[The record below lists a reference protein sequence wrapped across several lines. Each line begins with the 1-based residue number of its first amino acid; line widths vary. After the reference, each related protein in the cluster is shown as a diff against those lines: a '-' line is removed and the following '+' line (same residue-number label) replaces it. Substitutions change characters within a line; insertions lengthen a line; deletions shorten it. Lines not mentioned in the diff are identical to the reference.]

1 MRSEAHYSL
10 AMAGK
15 LEENSARRFFS
26 MRRRLCIMSDHI
38 QEEALRYHQF
48 PRAGKLEVL
57 PCKSCFSMEDLTL
70 AYSPGVA
77 EPCRKIQEDPAAAS
91 LYTGK
96 SNLVAVISNGTAVL
110 GLGNIGPE
118 AAKPVMEG
126 KGLLFKIYADIDV
139 YDIELNVTQPEK
151 LIEVIKTLE
160 PTFGAIN
167 LEDIKAPECF
177 MVEDRLRQEMNI
189 PVFHDDQ
196 HGTAVISGAALL
208 NAAELTGRYLEEMKC
223 VVVGAGAAGIAC
235 AKFYMALGVRR
246 ENIYMFDS
254 KGLIHTGRLDLH
266 PTKAMFAQSEEC
278 SLEAALSGADVFL
291 GLSRKGLLK
300 PEALKLMAPNPIVF
314 ACANP
319 DPEITYEEAMAARP
333 DCIMGSGRSD
343 WPNQVNNVSCFPY
356 IFRAALDVQ
365 ARCINEPMK
374 IAAARALA
382 MLAKQPV
389 PEEVVAVSGGKPLS
403 FGPGYVIPKPF
414 DPRMIEYLCPAIAEA
429 AVISGVAGASLP
441 DKDRYRSALLDRID
455 KVRMRTR
462 ALLDSYA
469 EQN

>member
-1 MRSEAHYSL
+1 MSSNL
-10 AMAGK
+10 A
-15 LEENSARRFFS
+15 
-26 MRRRLCIMSDHI
+26 
-38 QEEALRYHQF
+38 QEALQYHEF
-48 PRAGKLEVL
+48 PRPGKLEVL
-57 PCKSCFSMEDLTL
+57 PCKSCFSVQDLTL

-77 EPCRKIQEDPAAAS
+77 EPCLRIQEDPAAAA

-110 GLGNIGPE
+110 GLGNIG
-118 AAKPVMEG
+118 AAASKPVMEG

-139 YDIELNVTQPEK
+139 FDLELNVTQPEK
-151 LIEVIKTLE
+151 LIEVIKTME

-177 MVEDRLRQEMNI
+177 MVEERLRQEMNI

-208 NAAELTGRYLEEMKC
+208 NAADLTNRHLEDMKC

-235 AKFYMALGVRR
+235 ARFYMALGIRR
-246 ENIYMFDS
+246 ENIYMFDTR
-254 KGLIHTGRLDLH
+254 GLIHTGRLDLH
-266 PTKAMFAQSEEC
+266 ATKAQFAQSEEC
-278 SLEAALSGADVFL
+278 SLEVALQGADIFL
-291 GLSRKGLLK
+291 GLSKKGLLK
-300 PEALKLMAPNPIVF
+300 PDMVKTMAPHPIIF

-319 DPEITYEEAMAARP
+319 DPEITYDDAKTARP

-356 IFRAALDVQ
+356 IFRAALDVH
-365 ARCINEPMK
+365 ATCINEPMK

-382 MLAKQPV
+382 DLAKQPV
-389 PEEVVAVSGGKPLS
+389 PESVVKASGGKPLA
-403 FGPGYVIPKPF
+403 FGIDYVIPKPL

-429 AVISGVAGASLP
+429 AIISGVAKNPELLNNVEAY
-441 DKDRYRSALLDRID
+441 KAALKSR
-455 KVRMRTR
+455 VAHVAHRTH
-462 ALLDSYA
+462 ALVDSYK
-469 EQN
+469 

>member
-1 MRSEAHYSL
+1 MSSNL
-10 AMAGK
+10 A
-15 LEENSARRFFS
+15 
-26 MRRRLCIMSDHI
+26 
-38 QEEALRYHQF
+38 QEALQYHEF
-48 PRAGKLEVL
+48 PRPGKLEVL
-57 PCKSCFSMEDLTL
+57 PCKSCFSVQDLTL

-77 EPCRKIQEDPAAAS
+77 EPCLRIQEDPAAAA

-110 GLGNIGPE
+110 GLGNIG
-118 AAKPVMEG
+118 AAASKPVMEG

-139 YDIELNVTQPEK
+139 FDLELNVTQPEK
-151 LIEVIKTLE
+151 LIEVIKTME

-177 MVEDRLRQEMNI
+177 MVEERLRQEMNI

-208 NAAELTGRYLEEMKC
+208 NAADLTNRHLEDMKC

-235 AKFYMALGVRR
+235 ARFYMALGVRR

-254 KGLIHTGRLDLH
+254 RGLIHTGRLDLH
-266 PTKAMFAQSEEC
+266 ATKAQFAQSEEC
-278 SLEAALSGADVFL
+278 SLEVALQGADIFL
-291 GLSRKGLLK
+291 GLSKKGLLK
-300 PEALKLMAPNPIVF
+300 PEMVKTMAPHPIIF

-319 DPEITYEEAMAARP
+319 DPEITYDDAKVARP

-356 IFRAALDVQ
+356 IFRAALDVH
-365 ARCINEPMK
+365 ATCINEPMK

-382 MLAKQPV
+382 DLAKQPV
-389 PEEVVAVSGGKPLS
+389 PESVVKASGGKPLE
-403 FGPGYVIPKPF
+403 FGIDYVIPKPL

-429 AVISGVAGASLP
+429 AIISGVAKNPELLNNVEAY
-441 DKDRYRSALLDRID
+441 KAALKSRIAHVS
-455 KVRMRTR
+455 KRTH
-462 ALLDSYA
+462 ALVDSYK
-469 EQN
+469 